1 MTTIKRI
8 TKVEAL
14 NANQVIL
21 DIMAY
26 MDAITP
32 QTEGDTIAL
41 DIAKRIF
48 PVFFDDI
55 ASTSS
60 SKSLSGHDKDL
71 LYCFAF
77 FLSHDSEFKFT
88 RTYLNGK
95 SEAYI
100 QCVDKMRKAFAVML
114 SHFNKMINTMDK
126 DLQGN
131 IIVYD
136 EVFAFEYEKNK
147 GRWGAYLLYNNL
159 GRLVNGMKNVFQVY
173 KQSSKKQPILIYT
186 SELTGNTKEDKQN
199 LKAILQS

>member
-8 TKVEAL
+8 TQVETL
-14 NANQVIL
+14 SANQVIL
-21 DIMAY
+21 DIIA
-26 MDAITP
+26 DLDTITP

-48 PVFFDDI
+48 PVFFGDI
-55 ASTSS
+55 ARTYSS
-60 SKSLSGHDKDL
+60 NSLSGHDKDL

-126 DLQGN
+126 ELQGN
-131 IIVYD
+131 ILVYD
-136 EVFAFEYEKNK
+136 EVFAFEYDNK
-147 GRWGAYLLYNNL
+147 KGKWRAYLLYNKL
-159 GRLVNGMKNVFQVY
+159 GHLVSGLKNVFQVY
-173 KQSSKKQPILIYT
+173 KQSSKKLPILIYT

-199 LKAILQS
+199 LKAVL